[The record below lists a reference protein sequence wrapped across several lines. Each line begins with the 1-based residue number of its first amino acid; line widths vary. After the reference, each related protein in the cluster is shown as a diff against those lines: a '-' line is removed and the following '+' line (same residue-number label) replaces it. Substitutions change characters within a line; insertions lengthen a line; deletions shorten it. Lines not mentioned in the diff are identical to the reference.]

1 LNVDPRRGERAHRS
15 PSAAAILSFLLPGL
29 GHWYVRRPRGAV
41 LYGLPVVGAALVLA
55 WRLLVDGPARL
66 AIDLFAPS
74 LSQTALILIFLLG
87 LWRLIAMADAFT
99 IAGGG
104 RAWRSPGTAGLFAA
118 LALVVVLVHGV
129 IGFYTW
135 SFYDAGETIFVS
147 SNPDNQPVPSVTS
160 SDIADELTA
169 TPVATPQTANSRINV
184 LLTGIDSSEGRNHA
198 LNDTLIVVSVDPVSK
213 AATMISFPR
222 DIARFPLWDGRT
234 FNGKINSL
242 MTYASL
248 HPKEF
253 PDGSIN
259 TLVKELGYLLGVPI
273 HYYAAINLD
282 GFVQMV
288 DLVGGVT
295 IDNPQLINDP
305 SYGGWGPGHSLGF
318 YLTPGKHHLDGQNAL
333 AYVRSRKT
341 AGDND
346 FNRARRQQQVL
357 VALERKM
364 ADPAMIARA
373 PSLLHAA
380 KNTIRTSFPSDR
392 LGEMLDLAGAIE
404 DGSIVQRVLG
414 PPYAIHPPTS
424 TTGGVYILKLDL
436 AKLAQLSVTLF
447 GSDSRYYKA
456 TAGGAQP
463 WASPSP

>member
-1 LNVDPRRGERAHRS
+1 M
-15 PSAAAILSFLLPGL
+15 PGL
-29 GHWYVRRPRGAV
+29 GHWYLRRPRGAV
-41 LYGLPVVGAALVLA
+41 LYGLPVVGAIVVLG
-55 WRLLVDGPARL
+55 WRLIVDGPARL

-99 IAGGG
+99 IAGG
-104 RAWRSPGTAGLFAA
+104 RQAWRSPGLAGLFAI
-118 LALVVVLVHGV
+118 LAMVVVLVHGV
-129 IGFYTW
+129 IGFYAW
-135 SFYDAGETIFVS
+135 SFYDAGESIFVS
-147 SNPDNQPVPSVTS
+147 SNPDNVLAPSATS
-160 SDIADELTA
+160 SDFAGDLTA
-169 TPVATPQTANSRINV
+169 TPVATPQTARSRINI
-184 LLTGIDSSEGRNHA
+184 LLTGIDSAEGRNHA
-198 LNDTLIVVSVDPVSK
+198 LNDTLIVVSVDP
-213 AATMISFPR
+213 ATKTASMISFPR

-234 FNGKINSL
+234 FVGKINSL

-253 PDGSIN
+253 PDGPIN

-288 DLVGGVT
+288 DLAGGVT

-305 SYGGWGPGHSLGF
+305 NYGGWGPGHPLGF
-318 YLTPGKHHLDGQNAL
+318 YLTPGKHHLDGEDAL

-357 VALERKM
+357 VAIERQM
-364 ADPAMIARA
+364 ADPAMVARV
-373 PSLLHAA
+373 PSMLRAA

-392 LGEMLDLAGAIE
+392 LGEMLDLGGAIK

-414 PPYAIHPPTS
+414 PPYAIRPPTS
-424 TTGGVYILKLDL
+424 TTGGVYILELDM
-436 AKLAQLSVTLF
+436 AKLAQLSINLF

-456 TAGGAQP
+456 TAGGPQP
-463 WASPSP
+463 STSPSP

>member
-1 LNVDPRRGERAHRS
+1 V
-15 PSAAAILSFLLPGL
+15 
-29 GHWYVRRPRGAV
+29 V
-41 LYGLPVVGAALVLA
+41 YGLPVVAVLVVLA
-55 WRLLVDGPARL
+55 WRLIVDGPARL
-66 AIDLFAPS
+66 AIDLFAPT

-99 IAGGG
+99 IAGGR
-104 RAWRSPGTAGLFAA
+104 RAWRSPRPAGLFAV
-118 LALVVVLVHGV
+118 LAMIVILVHGV

-135 SFYDAGETIFVS
+135 SFYDAGASIFVS
-147 SNPDNQPVPSVTS
+147 SNPDNLEVPSATS
-160 SDIADELTA
+160 SDITGELSA
-169 TPVATPQTANSRINV
+169 TPVATPQTASSRINV

-234 FNGKINSL
+234 FTGKINSL
-242 MTYASL
+242 MTHASL
-248 HPKEF
+248 HPTEF
-253 PDGSIN
+253 PDGPIN

-288 DLVGGVT
+288 DLAGGVT
-295 IDNPQLINDP
+295 IDNPRLINDP
-305 SYGGWGPGHSLGF
+305 SYGGWGPGHPLGF

-357 VALERKM
+357 LALERKM
-364 ADPAMIARA
+364 ADPAMVARV
-373 PSLLHAA
+373 PSLLRAA
-380 KNTIRTSFPSDR
+380 KNTIRTSFPSER
-392 LGEMLDLAGAIE
+392 LGEMLDLGNAIE

-414 PPYAIHPPTS
+414 PPYAIHPATS

-447 GSDSRYYKA
+447 GSESRYYKA

-463 WASPSP
+463 SASPSP

>member
-1 LNVDPRRGERAHRS
+1 
-15 PSAAAILSFLLPGL
+15 
-29 GHWYVRRPRGAV
+29 V
-41 LYGLPVVGAALVLA
+41 LYGLPVVAVLVVLA
-55 WRLLVDGPARL
+55 WRLIVDGPARL
-66 AIDLFAPS
+66 AIDLFAPT

-99 IAGGG
+99 IAGGR
-104 RAWRSPGTAGLFAA
+104 RAWRSPRPAALFAV
-118 LALVVVLVHGV
+118 LAMIVVLVHGV

-135 SFYDAGETIFVS
+135 SFYDAGASIFVS
-147 SNPDNQPVPSVTS
+147 SNPDNLEVPSATS
-160 SDIADELTA
+160 SDITGELSA
-169 TPVATPQTANSRINV
+169 TPVATPKTASSRINV

-198 LNDTLIVVSVDPVSK
+198 LNDTLIVVSVDPVTK

-234 FNGKINSL
+234 FTGKINSL
-242 MTYASL
+242 MTHASL

-253 PDGSIN
+253 PDGPIN

-288 DLVGGVT
+288 DLAGGVT

-305 SYGGWGPGHSLGF
+305 SYGGWGPGHPLGF

-357 VALERKM
+357 LALERKM
-364 ADPAMIARA
+364 ADPAMVARV
-373 PSLLHAA
+373 PSLLRAA
-380 KNTIRTSFPSDR
+380 KNTIRTSFPSER
-392 LGEMLDLAGAIE
+392 LGEMLDLGSAIE

-436 AKLAQLSVTLF
+436 AKLAQLSITLF

-456 TAGGAQP
+456 TAGGP
-463 WASPSP
+463 LPSASPSP